1 MDGFLARAKPWQRL
15 TGVGGRDLALA
26 ALAESH
32 SRGAF
37 VRETLDRLATAR
49 KAPAEEWALASELA
63 LGVTRHRLT
72 LDRIVATF
80 LARRLSHLDA
90 LVLDVLRL
98 GAYQL
103 VYLDRIPD
111 FAAVN
116 EAVTQCQ
123 RVAGRKAAG
132 LVNAVLRELIR
143 KRAERRVPWTRD
155 PDPTQVRVDVGHACA
170 FTDPILPDAGTDV
183 AEYLSAATSHPVHLV
198 RRWVNQFGVERAEA
212 ALWCG
217 TLRPPLIL
225 RANRLRCD
233 PQELAE
239 RLRRDDLDA
248 VAQDDAVFVAGAAP
262 PASRLPAFMRG
273 LCQPQDPTAM
283 AVVRQA
289 RPVPSER
296 MLDLCAAPG
305 TKATFAA
312 ELRGDKGR
320 IVASDRNRARLALTR
335 DNCRRLGIRSV
346 RLVEA
351 DALDALAD
359 RTGRFDLILVDVPC
373 SNTGVLSRRP
383 EARYRLRDESLATL
397 HATQSALLDRA
408 ASLATP
414 GGRIVYSTC
423 SLEPEENEQVV
434 EEFVRSH
441 RGWRVVRSERTF
453 PRAGAAVTDWRDG
466 GCSAELRICAEVT

>member
-1 MDGFLARAKPWQRL
+1 MARAKPWQRL

-32 SRGAF
+32 ARGAF
-37 VRETLDRLATAR
+37 VRDTLERLATAR
-49 KAPAEEWALASELA
+49 KAPAEESALGAELA

-72 LDRIVATF
+72 LDRIVTAF
-80 LARRLSHLDA
+80 LARRLSHLDP

-132 LVNAVLRELIR
+132 LVNAVLRNLIR
-143 KRAERRVPWTRD
+143 NRATRRVPWT
-155 PDPTQVRVDVGHACA
+155 PGADPTRVRVDVGHACA
-170 FTDPILPDAGTDV
+170 FADPILPDAGTDV
-183 AEYLSAATSHPVHLV
+183 VDYLSAATSHPRELV
-198 RRWVNQFGVERAEA
+198 RRWVNRFGVERAEA

-225 RANRLRCD
+225 RANRLRCN
-233 PQELAE
+233 PQELADM
-239 RLRRDDLDA
+239 LCRDDLDA
-248 VAQDDAVFVAGAAP
+248 VAQGDAVFVAGAAP
-262 PASRLPAFMRG
+262 PATRLPAFTRG

-289 RPVPSER
+289 RPDPRER

-305 TKATFAA
+305 TKTTFAA
-312 ELRGDKGR
+312 ELRGDRGK
-320 IVASDRNRARLALTR
+320 IVASDKNRERLALTR

-351 DALDALAD
+351 DDLDGLAD
-359 RTGRFDLILVDVPC
+359 SKGRFDLILVDAPC

-383 EARYRLRDESLATL
+383 EARYRLCDESLAAL
-397 HATQSALLDRA
+397 QAMQSALLDRA
-408 ASLATP
+408 ASLANP

-423 SLEPEENEQVV
+423 SLEPEENEQVI
-434 EEFVRSH
+434 ERFVRSH
-441 RGWRVVRSERTF
+441 RGWRVAGSEQTF
-453 PRAGAAVTDWRDG
+453 PRAGAAVTKWRDG
-466 GCSAELRICAEVT
+466 GFSAELTAAK